1 MKHLFFDKPVNLC
14 YHLFSAG
21 IERICY
27 ALPERGLLM
36 TADRSNAGI
45 FIERAVRVPSFRMN
59 YEHLHSY
66 VEFFCLKTGSCTYF
80 VNGKEFH
87 LSAGDIFIA
96 APGESHCTKYEG
108 DVMCERTVIYIDLP
122 VLGEEYLS
130 SHSELIDKFAV
141 SGKILVVKKGMEK
154 IDALLENMLTE
165 KNIPD
170 DYSVENM
177 ILLFKQILLWIRR
190 YGIFIYEQVD
200 TSTGLDEDI
209 ESVMRMVAEEYAG
222 NITLEDAAA
231 RISLSP
237 TYLSKK
243 FRHVTGKTFSEYLN
257 YIRLRQATQMLLTTD
272 DSVTDIATSCGFNS
286 SNYFKDCF
294 KKRFGVSP
302 RTYRNQGKN
311 HNFE

>member
-1 MKHLFFDKPVNLC
+1 MM
-14 YHLFSAG
+14 
-21 IERICY
+21 
-27 ALPERGLLM
+27 LPEKRFQM
-36 TADRSNAGI
+36 TQDKTNAGI
-45 FIERAVRVPSFRMN
+45 FIERAVRVPTFRMN

-66 VEFFCLKTGSCTYF
+66 VEFFYLKTGCCTYF

-108 DVMCERTVIYIDLP
+108 EVLCERTVIYCDLP
-122 VLGEEYLS
+122 VLGEEYLT
-130 SHSELIDKFAV
+130 SHSDLIDRFSS
-141 SGKILVVKKGMEK
+141 SGKILVVKKGLEQ
-154 IDALLENMLTE
+154 IDGILEAMLTE

-177 ILLFKQILLWIRR
+177 ILLFKQILLWIQR

-209 ESVMRMVAEEYAG
+209 DSIMRLVAEEYA
-222 NITLEDAAA
+222 NPITLEDVAA
-231 RISLSP
+231 RINLSP

-243 FRHVTGKTFSEYLN
+243 FRHVTGKTFSEYVN

-272 DSVTDIATSCGFNS
+272 DSVTQIATSCGFNS

-302 RTYRNQGKN
+302 RTYRNQGRN
-311 HNFE
+311 HTFE

>member
-1 MKHLFFDKPVNLC
+1 M
-14 YHLFSAG
+14 S
-21 IERICY
+21 
-27 ALPERGLLM
+27 
-36 TADRSNAGI
+36 TDRSTAGI
-45 FIERAVRVPSFRMN
+45 FVERAVRVPSFRMN

-66 VEFFCLKTGSCTYF
+66 VEFFYLKTGCCTYY

-87 LSAGDIFIA
+87 LSPGDIFIA

-108 DVMCERTVIYIDLP
+108 EVLCERTVIYCDLP
-122 VLGEEYLS
+122 VLGNEYLNF
-130 SHSELIDKFAV
+130 HKELIEKFSV
-141 SGKILVVKKGMEK
+141 SGKILVVKKGLEQ
-154 IDALLENMLTE
+154 IDTLLENMLTE

-170 DYSVENM
+170 DYSIENM
-177 ILLFKQILLWIRR
+177 ILLFKQILLWIQR

-209 ESVMRMVAEEYAG
+209 DSIMKMVAEEYAST
-222 NITLEDAAA
+222 ITLEDAAA
-231 RISLSP
+231 RINLSP

-243 FRHVTGKTFSEYLN
+243 FRHVTGKTFSEYVN

-272 DSVTDIATSCGFNS
+272 DSVTRIATSCGFNS

-302 RTYRNQGKN
+302 RTYRTQGRN
-311 HNFE
+311 HTFE

>member
-1 MKHLFFDKPVNLC
+1 M
-14 YHLFSAG
+14 S
-21 IERICY
+21 
-27 ALPERGLLM
+27 
-36 TADRSNAGI
+36 TDRSTAGI
-45 FIERAVRVPSFRMN
+45 FVERAVRVPSFRMN

-66 VEFFCLKTGSCTYF
+66 VEFFYLKTGCCTYY

-87 LSAGDIFIA
+87 LSPGDIFIA

-108 DVMCERTVIYIDLP
+108 EVLCERTVIYCDLP
-122 VLGEEYLS
+122 VLGNEYLN
-130 SHSELIDKFAV
+130 SHKELIEKFSV
-141 SGKILVVKKGMEK
+141 SGKVLVVKKGLEQ
-154 IDALLENMLTE
+154 IDTLLENMLTE

-170 DYSVENM
+170 DYSIENM
-177 ILLFKQILLWIRR
+177 ILLFKQILLWIQR

-209 ESVMRMVAEEYAG
+209 DSIMKMVAEEYAST
-222 NITLEDAAA
+222 ITLEDAAA
-231 RISLSP
+231 RINLSP

-243 FRHVTGKTFSEYLN
+243 FRHVTGKTFSEYVN

-272 DSVTDIATSCGFNS
+272 DSVTQIATSCGFNS

-302 RTYRNQGKN
+302 RTYRTQGRN
-311 HNFE
+311 HTFE

>member
-1 MKHLFFDKPVNLC
+1 M
-14 YHLFSAG
+14 
-21 IERICY
+21 
-27 ALPERGLLM
+27 LPEKRFQM
-36 TADRSNAGI
+36 TQDKANTGI
-45 FIERAVRVPSFRMN
+45 FIERAVRVPTFRMN

-66 VEFFCLKTGSCTYF
+66 VEFFYLKTGCCTYF

-108 DVMCERTVIYIDLP
+108 EVLCERTVIYCDLP
-122 VLGEEYLS
+122 VLGEEYLT
-130 SHSELIDKFAV
+130 SHSELIDRFSS
-141 SGKILVVKKGMEK
+141 SGKILVVKKGLEQ
-154 IDALLENMLTE
+154 IDGILEAMLTE

-177 ILLFKQILLWIRR
+177 ILLFKQILLWIQR

-209 ESVMRMVAEEYAG
+209 DSIMRLVAEEYA
-222 NITLEDAAA
+222 NPITLEDAAA
-231 RISLSP
+231 RINLSP

-243 FRHVTGKTFSEYLN
+243 FRHVTGKTFSEYVN

-272 DSVTDIATSCGFNS
+272 DSVTQIATSCGFNS

-311 HNFE
+311 HTFE